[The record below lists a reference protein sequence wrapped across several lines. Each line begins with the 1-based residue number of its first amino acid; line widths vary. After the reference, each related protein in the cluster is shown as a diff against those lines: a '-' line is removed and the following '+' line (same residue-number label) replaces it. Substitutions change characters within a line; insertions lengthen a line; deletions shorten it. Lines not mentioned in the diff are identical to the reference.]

1 MRKLSSAIVGCIAL
15 VYGADL
21 RAAPLGLTLLGDPDF
36 TANFIDLSYVA
47 NNAPNNFSATG
58 YNVALDDDGVGP
70 LLDPFVYNYGDFSLT
85 ASITTAGLM
94 TGGTLVVSGNYSNTI
109 GLSGVLLT
117 GNLTAFGFT
126 DGPTSELF
134 EFTYTV
140 TGGLMA
146 TAQYFGL
153 PGSPGGVI
161 YDTGENVFNGLFT
174 SDFGTSGF
182 GSGGNADVAP
192 IPEPAT
198 LSLFFL
204 GGAILLRPV
213 RRR

>member
-1 MRKLSSAIVGCIAL
+1 MRNLSLAISCVLVLAIAA
-15 VYGADL
+15 GAQ
-21 RAAPLGLTLLGDPDF
+21 AAPLGLVLNPDPDF

-47 NNAPNNFSATG
+47 NNAPNNFTATG

-70 LLDPFVYNYGDFSLT
+70 LLDPLAYNYGDFSLS

-94 TGGTLVVSGNYSNTI
+94 TGGTLVISGNYSNTI

-153 PGSPGGVI
+153 PGAPGGVI
-161 YDTGENVFNGLFT
+161 YDTGEDVFNGLFT
-174 SDFGTSGF
+174 SNFATSGF

-204 GGAILLRPV
+204 GGAILFRPV